1 MATETARPQDEGRQH
16 RRKGAPSAATA
27 SLLAR
32 YHEAMRGDLGA
43 VLDELTP
50 TPIEDAGLGLDG
62 APLIKRPPVKD
73 RAALWDL
80 AIKLGRELGTEIDP
94 GPVAEAATAPRARRR
109 RVDMGGR

>member
-1 MATETARPQDEGRQH
+1 MTDSARPQDAGRQH

-32 YHEAMRGDLGA
+32 YHEAMRGDLGDI
-43 VLDELTP
+43 LRELEP
-50 TPIEDAGLGLDG
+50 APAEDAGLGLDG

-94 GPVAEAATAPRARRR
+94 GPVADVTAAPRSRRR
-109 RVDMGGR
+109 RADFGGA